1 MFFRTQ
7 QYNTTINKEFYM
19 DMKTIIDRMANQ
31 EPIDVLST
39 SMAEYI
45 EQRSSEILS
54 QLTTEKE
61 NGGTQPTNQN

>member
-1 MFFRTQ
+1 
-7 QYNTTINKEFYM
+7 M
-19 DMKTIIDRMANQ
+19 DMKTIIDQMANQ

-54 QLTTEKE
+54 KLTTEKE